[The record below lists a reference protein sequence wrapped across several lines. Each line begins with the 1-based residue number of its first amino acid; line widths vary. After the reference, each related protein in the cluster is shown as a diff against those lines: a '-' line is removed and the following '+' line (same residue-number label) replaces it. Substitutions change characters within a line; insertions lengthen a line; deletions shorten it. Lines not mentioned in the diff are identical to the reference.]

1 MLNILKEDILNIL
14 KEENAKEVGLLDGR
28 IINDFNLLKEDD
40 TITLVDGISFND
52 FILNY
57 ANKKDLYLLEND
69 YYYDFGFKSLNDKA
83 IKEYNIYP
91 QTYIMPIS
99 DSLLSLI
106 GSFCDEYSILEDSDI
121 KGFIKRSY
129 EVYKIICSELKDRFI
144 VIYNISEDNLLD

>member
-28 IINDFNLLKEDD
+28 NINDFNLLKEDD

-83 IKEYNIYP
+83 IKE
-91 QTYIMPIS
+91 
-99 DSLLSLI
+99 
-106 GSFCDEYSILEDSDI
+106 
-121 KGFIKRSY
+121 
-129 EVYKIICSELKDRFI
+129 
-144 VIYNISEDNLLD
+144 